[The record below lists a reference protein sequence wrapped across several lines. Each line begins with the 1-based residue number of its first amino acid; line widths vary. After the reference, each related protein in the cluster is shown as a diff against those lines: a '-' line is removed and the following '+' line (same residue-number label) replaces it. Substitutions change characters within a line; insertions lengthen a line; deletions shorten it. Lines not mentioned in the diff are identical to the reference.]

1 MTKAIRVLVANRPKL
16 MRETVLAVLSDQPW
30 IEIVGEVSSDLDIP
44 DKVHELSPEVLVIAV
59 DEPGKRPP
67 LCDALLLENPSL
79 HIIAVAPQQNY
90 TVCYWAT
97 LDIRSDDF
105 EPSEEG
111 FLNAV
116 RRVAE
121 EAGVHCDPRSTAGS
135 TTI

>member
-1 MTKAIRVLVANRPKL
+1 MNKAIRVLVANRPKL

-30 IEIVGEVSSDLDIP
+30 IEIVGEVSSDLEIP

-67 LCDALLLENPSL
+67 LCDALLQELPSL
-79 HIIAVAPQQNY
+79 YIIAVAPQQNY

-121 EAGVHCDPRSTAGS
+121 EAGVNCERRSAAGS
-135 TTI
+135 PTV